1 MGLHTIYTLQLTYGN
16 AFCFAGAP
24 TFFRGLPHGFSFY
37 IRFSAR
43 VQALLL
49 GPVLSTQHCTTQL
62 HTICHSSAHKQHAY
76 RSTVMHVISQGRQS
90 SNQYS
95 TRSSTQHSSAT
106 RIIPTILIRSTID
119 NIYESKITMTMKYTH
134 TMTSKELQTAHQ
146 NATTVS
152 DWLELGY
159 TKAYAKALVAMQQRV
174 DAKKA
179 FYSVWDKA

>member
-1 MGLHTIYTLQLTYGN
+1 MGLHTIYTLQFAYGN

-43 VQALLL
+43 VQALLP

-76 RSTVMHVISQGRQS
+76 RSTVMHVISQDRQS

-95 TRSSTQHSSAT
+95 TRSSQHSSAT

-146 NATTVS
+146 NATT
-152 DWLELGY
+152 
-159 TKAYAKALVAMQQRV
+159 AKALVAMQQRV